1 MEKQEY
7 TSFADLAIT
16 RRKIKDQ
23 FFNQINTLI
32 NWKRIDTI
40 IGKSYSKGESVAGRP
55 SYPGLLLFKICLLQT
70 WYGLSDY
77 EVEDQVNDRISFSR
91 FVGLSMDDKCP
102 DHSVISRFRTAM
114 TEKKAYDK
122 LFKEMNKQLQSH
134 KIIVNTGVIVDASIT
149 DSPRKPKGFKEYE
162 VVEDRKEHSKEE
174 DDDSI
179 DMPDSKDNNQ
189 EVCAQQEPQTSVD
202 KTKAV
207 KLTVKTKPGVDT
219 DGKWVKKA
227 GKLRFG
233 FKQHTG
239 TDENGMIT
247 GVITTPAN
255 ESDMNHLEDVVELS
269 DLPKDGWVMADKGYK
284 SKKNDLIVESHQWQ
298 NRIMNR
304 AFRNRPLTEEE
315 RIQNKEISKI
325 RYKVERAFGSM
336 RRWFGAGTAR
346 YIGLDKM
353 HTQHLM
359 EAMAYNLYRSP
370 RIAMSICVD

>member
-1 MEKQEY
+1 MEKEKHIG
-7 TSFADLAIT
+7 FADLAVT

-23 FFNQINTLI
+23 FFNQINILI
-32 NWKRIDTI
+32 NWKRIDAI

-114 TEKKAYDK
+114 TQKKAYDK

-134 KIIVNTGVIVDASIT
+134 KIIVNTGIIVDASIT
-149 DSPRKPKGFKEYE
+149 DSPRKPKGVKEYE
-162 VVEDRKEHSKEE
+162 VVVDRKEDSN
-174 DDDSI
+174 DADDS
-179 DMPDSKDNNQ
+179 MANTDSVNVSEEVDTQ
-189 EVCAQQEPQTSVD
+189 EQTSDSTETSVG
-202 KTKAV
+202 V
-207 KLTVKTKPGVDT
+207 KLAVKTKPGVDT
-219 DGKWVKKA
+219 DGRWVKKA

-247 GVITTPAN
+247 SVITTSAN
-255 ESDMNHLEDVVELS
+255 ESDMSHLIDVVELA
-269 DLPKDGWVMADKGYK
+269 DLPKDAWVMADKGYK
-284 SKKNDLIVESHQWQ
+284 SKKNDELVESRQWK
-298 NRIMNR
+298 NKVMNR
-304 AFRNRPLTEEE
+304 SYRNRPLTEEE
-315 RIQNKEISKI
+315 KSFNKEISKI
-325 RYKVERAFGSM
+325 RYRVERAFGSM

-346 YIGLDKM
+346 YVGLEKM

-359 EAMAYNLYRSP
+359 EAIAYNLYRSP